1 MGNHNYKLLMLDI
14 DGTLLDGLGNISD
27 EDREAVAEAR
37 DSGIQVSLST
47 GRSIKACLS
56 VIERLSLDGYHAS
69 FDGALVSNPQRKEEV
84 YAQPIERES
93 VKQMVEFAHLHG
105 MDLELYSAAQYFA
118 ERETWSTRAH
128 RDFFRLEPAIV
139 DFAGIWE
146 RERIIKGALVATN
159 PREETGVGHF
169 RHHFGEKLHFSQA
182 RTPAYPGAVFNNI
195 LAPKVSKGRALEA
208 LSRHL
213 GISPA
218 DVMAVGDGTN
228 DIALLSTAGLSVAMG
243 SARDE
248 VKAVADYVTL
258 DVEHSGLAAA
268 IDKFLL

>member
-1 MGNHNYKLLMLDI
+1 MLDI
-14 DGTLLDGLGNISD
+14 DGTLLDGRGNISD

-37 DSGIQVSLST
+37 DSGVRVSLST
-47 GRSIKACLS
+47 GRAIKACLS
-56 VIERLSLDGYHAS
+56 VIEQLSLDGYHIS
-69 FDGALVSNPQRKEEV
+69 FDGALVGSPNQDEEV
-84 YAQPIERES
+84 YAQPISRVLVRE
-93 VKQMVEFAHLHG
+93 MVEFAHLHG

-118 ERETWSTRAH
+118 EVETWSTRAH
-128 RDFFRLEPAIV
+128 RDFFVLKPTII

-159 PREETGVGHF
+159 PQEETGVGLF
-169 RHHFGEKLHFSQA
+169 RHHFGDRIHFSQA

-208 LSRHL
+208 LARHL
-213 GISPA
+213 GISLA

-248 VKAVADYVTL
+248 VKAVADHVTL
-258 DVEHSGLAAA
+258 DVDHSGLAAA